1 MEGSRQGAFNELDEP
16 KAAVGGPGTSAEG
29 PGTSALPFVMPGKT
43 QCVPIY
49 WFRHSCLLIG
59 ILENSVIAWP
69 IVTVR
74 SEGSQHSPNN
84 RPLGVA
90 LADEYELM
98 ISGKGFNNAKNEDEV
113 ICRFKFKDK
122 LIGK

>member
-1 MEGSRQGAFNELDEP
+1 MSLMNQRGSERS
-16 KAAVGGPGTSAEG
+16 TSAEG

-59 ILENSVIAWP
+59 IPGNSVIVWP
-69 IVTVR
+69 VITVR

-90 LADEYELM
+90 LADEYELT